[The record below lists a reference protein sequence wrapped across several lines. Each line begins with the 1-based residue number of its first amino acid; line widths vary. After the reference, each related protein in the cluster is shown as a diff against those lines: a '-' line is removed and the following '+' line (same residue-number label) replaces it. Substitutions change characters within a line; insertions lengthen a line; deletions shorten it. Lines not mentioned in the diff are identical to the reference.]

1 VSATVLLQVQEGV
14 ATLTLNRPKQLN
26 ALSVEMMAALRQ
38 GVEQAVGHPDARAII
53 VKGAGE
59 HFMAGG
65 DLNDFHAR
73 LDLDPAAR
81 TEAFRAMIDDYIN
94 PMLLAL
100 REAPQPV
107 VCSVR
112 GACAG
117 FGLSLMLACDLAL
130 VAENAYF
137 TTAYAWIGLSPDG
150 GGTWFLP
157 RLVGSRKA
165 AELFLL
171 ADRIDAQQ
179 ALQLGLVNR
188 VVAADRLEEE
198 TATWIRRLA
207 NGPGR
212 AYGEVRRLLAA
223 SQDNTFAAQLQAESE
238 SFGRCAATD
247 DFAEGV
253 RAFVE
258 KRRASFTGR

>member
-1 VSATVLLQVQEGV
+1 MSATVLLDVQDGV

-38 GVEQAVGHPDARAII
+38 GVEQAVGHPEARVI
-53 VKGAGE
+53 VFKGAGD

-81 TEAFRAMIDDYIN
+81 TQAFRAMIDDYIN

-130 VAENAYF
+130 VADNAYF

-157 RLVGSRKA
+157 RIVGSRKA

-171 ADRIDAQQ
+171 AERIDAAQ

-188 VVAADRLEEE
+188 VVAVDQLDIE
-198 TATWIRRLA
+198 TAALAKRLVK
-207 NGPGR
+207 GPGR
-212 AYGEVRRLLAA
+212 AYREVRRLLAA

-238 SFGRCAATD
+238 SFGRCAATE

-253 RAFVE
+253 RAFVG
-258 KRRASFTGR
+258 KRKASFNGR